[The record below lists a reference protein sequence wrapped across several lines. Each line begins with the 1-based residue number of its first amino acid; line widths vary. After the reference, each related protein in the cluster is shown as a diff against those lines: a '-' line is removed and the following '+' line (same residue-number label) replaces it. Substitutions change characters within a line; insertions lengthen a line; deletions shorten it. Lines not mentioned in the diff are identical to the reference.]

1 MNAENERHLILDM
14 IKNGKIT
21 AEEGLGLLNALSE
34 SESHPPDDASDLLAS
49 GADEILTSEQ
59 ASHNLAQAGGM
70 PESAADQASGPP
82 PVAARWRSWWQY
94 PLWAGVI
101 ITVIGALLMY
111 WALQAYGTG
120 FLFFCA
126 WVPLMA
132 GVFLTALAWQSRSE
146 RWLHLRVEQPPGEWP
161 RHFAIS
167 FPVAPVGWFVRTFKG
182 KISGLQDAS
191 VDKLLHALD
200 ENTSPDNPLFID
212 VTEGE
217 HGERVQIFIG

>member
-1 MNAENERHLILDM
+1 MSAENERHLILDM
-14 IKNGKIT
+14 IENGKIT

-34 SESHPPDDASDLLAS
+34 SESLTPDDESGLQVNGAVEVLAAEPASS
-49 GADEILTSEQ
+49 
-59 ASHNLAQAGGM
+59 NPAQAGGL
-70 PESAADQASGPP
+70 PESVADQANTAS
-82 PVAARWRSWWQY
+82 PVAARRRSWWQY

-101 ITVIGALLMY
+101 VTVIGALLMY

-132 GVFLTALAWQSRSE
+132 GVFLMVLAWQSRSE

-161 RHFAIS
+161 RRFAIS

-182 KISGLQDAS
+182 RISGLQDAS

-200 ENTSPDNPLFID
+200 ENTSPDNPLFIE

>member
-1 MNAENERHLILDM
+1 MSAENERHLILDM

-34 SESHPPDDASDLLAS
+34 SESHPPGDESDLLAS
-49 GADEILTSEQ
+49 GADEGLVPEQ
-59 ASHNLAQAGGM
+59 ASSNPAQAGRQ
-70 PESAADQASGPP
+70 PESVAHQAGASP

-94 PLWAGVI
+94 PLWVGVI
-101 ITVIGALLMY
+101 VTVIGALLMY

-132 GVFLTALAWQSRSE
+132 GVFLMALAWQSRSE

-161 RHFAIS
+161 RRFAIS

-182 KISGLQDAS
+182 WIPGLQDAS
-191 VDKLLHALD
+191 VDELLRAVD
-200 ENTSPDNPLFID
+200 ESTSPDNPLYIE